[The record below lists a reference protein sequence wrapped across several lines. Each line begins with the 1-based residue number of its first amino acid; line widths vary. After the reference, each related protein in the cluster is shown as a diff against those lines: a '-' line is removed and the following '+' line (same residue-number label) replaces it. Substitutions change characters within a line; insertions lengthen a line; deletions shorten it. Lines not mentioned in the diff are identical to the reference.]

1 MRSSRVAADVSVEVL
16 SSPGAEQKTLSSPV
30 VHRDECSIFVETAE
44 VGTKEVIDHIIE
56 VGIDQN
62 CLEDAAQ
69 ACEYQYHS
77 SGDGCYDAD
86 QCHCPCCWK
95 NRNQDRIPVMV
106 LTIISLLLTFSAV
119 GGFSFTQTLA
129 TVGRQNQVLKH
140 SLVVFNV
147 LFVASFLCNFLAV
160 LILLILQPRR
170 QYSRYKKISLFISNT
185 ASFAFLILG
194 YGFVIAFNIQHR

>member
-1 MRSSRVAADVSVEVL
+1 MRSSRVAADVSVEIL
-16 SSPGAEQKTLSSPV
+16 SSPGAEQKKLSSP
-30 VHRDECSIFVETAE
+30 
-44 VGTKEVIDHIIE
+44 

-69 ACEYQYHS
+69 ACEYHS
-77 SGDGCYDAD
+77 SGDGCYAGD

-106 LTIISLLLTFSAV
+106 LLIISLLLTFSAV

-147 LFVASFLCNFLAV
+147 LFVASFFCNFLAV

-170 QYSRYKKISLFISNT
+170 EYSRYKKISLFISNT

>member
-1 MRSSRVAADVSVEVL
+1 
-16 SSPGAEQKTLSSPV
+16 
-30 VHRDECSIFVETAE
+30 E
-44 VGTKEVIDHIIE
+44 VGTKEVIDHHIIE

-69 ACEYQYHS
+69 ACDYQYHA
-77 SGDGCYDAD
+77 SGDGCYDGD
-86 QCHCPCCWK
+86 QCHCPFCWK

-106 LTIISLLLTFSAV
+106 LSIISLLLTFSAV

-129 TVGRQNQVLKH
+129 MVGRRNQVLNH

-147 LFVASFLCNFLAV
+147 LFVASFFCNFLAV

-170 QYSRYKKISLFISNT
+170 EYSRYKKISLFISNT
-185 ASFAFLILG
+185 ASFVFLILA